1 MLYYP
6 HTSRQTH
13 SMNILGKLFGST
25 AQVKI
30 MRLFLLNP
38 DTAFENKDIS
48 NRSRIQGTSV
58 RKELAM
64 LASIGFI
71 KKKSFIKETL
81 SSRNKV
87 LKRRTQG
94 WILNNTFRFIAPLR
108 TFLIDA
114 EFLKKEDIASKFKI
128 AGKIKLLVVS
138 GVFIQQPS
146 GRIDILVV
154 GDNLKRGLIEKT
166 VRLLESEIGK
176 ELSYAVFDTKEFIYR
191 TQMYDKLVWDVF
203 DFPHERILDNK
214 EFSTLLLKKVE

>member
-1 MLYYP
+1 
-6 HTSRQTH
+6 
-13 SMNILGKLFGST
+13 MNILGKLFGST

-38 DTAFENKDIS
+38 ETAFENKDITA
-48 NRSRIQGTSV
+48 RSRITPSSV
-58 RKELAM
+58 RKELTT
-64 LASIGFI
+64 LSSIGFI
-71 KKKSFIKETL
+71 KKKSFVKETL
-81 SSRNKV
+81 SYRNKI
-87 LKRRTQG
+87 LRRRVQG
-94 WILNNTFRFIAPLR
+94 WSLNNSFRFIAPLR

-128 AGKIKLLVVS
+128 AGKVKLLVVS

-146 GRIDILVV
+146 GRIDILIV

-166 VRLLESEIGK
+166 VRLLESDIGK

-203 DFPHERILDNK
+203 DFPHERIVDNK
-214 EFSTLLLKKVE
+214 EFSTLLIKKAE